1 MTDNDAGVATSQPDE
16 RVAQRLYLAARH
28 HVRAAQMRA
37 GSQDH
42 YDRIDAAYHAGS
54 AVELI
59 AKAALARLDPRVL
72 VKGLAAQHAL
82 LDALVEHHKRPGFV
96 PRTAKL
102 DAQTI
107 DASVAI
113 ELAHR
118 LVPECRPHR
127 GAADKARVVRNGA
140 VHMAV
145 LDDAG
150 LDDVWGEGL
159 REESE
164 RVMAARRERIGRV
177 ARIKVIVARDRYR
190 DLVGELTD
198 ATREALVAD
207 LARRSVATSD
217 EQWQVEC
224 PACELPYAWL
234 MWDAAYEPLL
244 DGDDWTYEGGLA
256 LTGLR
261 CPVCTLDLVPDEVG
275 ALGIDTEPVYEP
287 EFGPDE
293 DR

>member
-1 MTDNDAGVATSQPDE
+1 
-16 RVAQRLYLAARH
+16 
-28 HVRAAQMRA
+28 MRA

-150 LDDVWGEGL
+150 LDDVIAGMLEYVNATVPATQHRVDDVWGEGL